1 MIVSGGE
8 HIYPR
13 EIEEVLFR
21 HPEVADAAVV
31 GIPHATW
38 GETVRAHVGL
48 KRGKS
53 ADEKSIVEFC
63 KSHLASY
70 KKPTSIVFT
79 DAIPRNSAG
88 KALKRLLRLLRSDI
102 H

>member
-8 HIYPR
+8 NIYPR

-38 GETVRAHVGL
+38 GETVRAHVVL
-48 KRGKS
+48 KREKS

-63 KSHLASY
+63 KSHLTSY
-70 KKPTSIVFT
+70 KKPTSVVFT

-88 KALKRLLRLLRSDI
+88 KALKRLLRSDI

>member
-38 GETVRAHVGL
+38 GETVRAHVVL
-48 KRGKS
+48 KRGK
-53 ADEKSIVEFC
+53 
-63 KSHLASY
+63 
-70 KKPTSIVFT
+70 
-79 DAIPRNSAG
+79 
-88 KALKRLLRLLRSDI
+88 
-102 H
+102 

>member
-8 HIYPR
+8 NIYPR

-38 GETVRAHVGL
+38 GETVRAHVVL

-63 KSHLASY
+63 KSHLTRY
-70 KKPTSIVFT
+70 KKPTSVVFT
-79 DAIPRNSAG
+79 DAIPRNSAS
-88 KALKRLLRLLRSDI
+88 KALKRLLRSDI